1 MRRLPATGASALIV
15 ALATGMFFQSAPATV
30 AAGSCTGW
38 TSTVVPPP
46 SINVL
51 RTSLGR
57 VDTVPFRRYVE
68 LVLAAEW
75 GPGTAQEALAAG
87 AVAVKQYAWFH
98 ALAGHWRGGRYGGTC
113 FDVRDTNADQVYRP
127 ATKIP
132 TAKQRAAVAESWAI
146 TVRKPSSADPA
157 GRFFMTSYNGGH
169 SLPACGAGVTGWK
182 LWQYG
187 AATCAAEG
195 YTYEAILRIYY
206 GPGLRVVTTARA
218 GPGRDQRI
226 GLFVDRGGAGTTDA
240 LVLGKRGKTLVTHAD
255 QVLGFGLSD
264 TLGWVTGDLTGDRRP
279 DLAVLVESSRGP
291 QLRVFRGSGS
301 GFGPAEVWWDSA
313 VQGPRLKK
321 EGLALV
327 GADWDADGRMDIGLL
342 APVASDPESA
352 RLYRLRST
360 GGGLASPNSAW
371 KGAIDLA
378 GSTAYGGD
386 FNGDGRGDL
395 AMLEQRGTAGIAL
408 VVLASRPTGGGFAR
422 LADWAVEPELALRD
436 VTPLEADVNGDGRDD
451 IVLIARGDASAGGAP
466 TLYLY
471 RAGDQ
476 GFTKRELGPLPDGLP
491 TGQRAWGAADLNRDG
506 LDDLF
511 VLARDGAG
519 TRIEAFL
526 SRGDTLKAS
535 EWGIDA
541 DLDWASATAY

>member
-15 ALATGMFFQSAPATV
+15 ALATGIFFQSAPASI

-57 VDTVPFRRYVE
+57 VDTVPFQRYVE
-68 LVLAAEW
+68 FVLAAEW
-75 GPGTAQEALAAG
+75 GPGTAREALAAG
-87 AVAVKQYAWFH
+87 AVAVKQYAWYH

-113 FDVRDTNADQVYRP
+113 FDVRDTNVDQVYRP
-127 ATKIP
+127 TTKIP
-132 TAKQRAAVAESWAI
+132 TARQRAAVAESWAI
-146 TVRKPSSADPA
+146 TLRKPSSADPA

-169 SLPACGAGVTGWK
+169 SLAACGAGVTGWK
-182 LWQYG
+182 LWQHG

-195 YTYEAILRIYY
+195 YTYEAILRLYY
-206 GPGLRVVTTARA
+206 GPRLQVITSERA
-218 GPGRDQRI
+218 SPARDQRL

-240 LVLGKRGKTLVTHAD
+240 LVLANIGSKLVTHAD
-255 QVLGFGLSD
+255 QVLSFALSD

-279 DLAVLVESSRGP
+279 DLAVLVDPAGGP

-313 VQGPRLKK
+313 VQGPRVP
-321 EGLALV
+321 EAGLALV

-342 APVASDPESA
+342 APEPSAPESA

-360 GGGLASPNSAW
+360 GSGFAEPKTAW

-378 GSTAYGGD
+378 GATAYGGD

-395 AMLEQRGTAGIAL
+395 AVVEHRDSAGIAL

-422 LADWAVEPELALRD
+422 LAEWAVEPELAPGD
-436 VTPLEADVNGDGRDD
+436 VIPLEADVNGDGRDD
-451 IVLIARGDASAGGAP
+451 IVLIARNGATAGGAP
-466 TLYLY
+466 SVSLY
-471 RAGDQ
+471 RAGDHA
-476 GFTKRELGPLPDGLP
+476 FTRSDLAPLPDGLP
-491 TGQRAWGAADLNRDG
+491 TSRQAWGTADLNHDG

-519 TRIEAFL
+519 TRIQAFL
-526 SRGDTLKAS
+526 SRGDTLKTS
-535 EWGIDA
+535 VWGVDA

>member
-15 ALATGMFFQSAPATV
+15 ALATGIFFQSAPATV

-68 LVLAAEW
+68 FVLAAEW
-75 GPGTAQEALAAG
+75 GPGTGQEALAAG
-87 AVAVKQYAWFH
+87 AVAVKQYAWYH
-98 ALAGHWRGGRYGGTC
+98 ALAGHWRGGRYGGAC
-113 FDVRDTNADQVYRP
+113 FDVRDTTADQVYRP

-132 TAKQRAAVAESWAI
+132 TARQRAAVAESWAV

-182 LWQYG
+182 LWQHG

-195 YTYEAILRIYY
+195 YTYEAILRLYY
-206 GPGLRVVTTARA
+206 GPRLQVVTTARA
-218 GPGRDQRI
+218 GPGRDQRL

-240 LVLGKRGKTLVTHAD
+240 LVLGRDGSTLMTHAD
-255 QVLGFGLSD
+255 QVLGFALAD
-264 TLGWVTGDLTGDRRP
+264 TLGWVTGDLTGDRRV
-279 DLAVLVESSRGP
+279 DLAVLVDSAGSP
-291 QLRVFRGSGS
+291 QLRVFRGSGT
-301 GFGPAEVWWDSA
+301 GFGPAEVWWDGA
-313 VQGPRLKK
+313 VQGPRLA
-321 EGLALV
+321 EAGLSLV

-342 APVASDPESA
+342 APVPSAPESA
-352 RLYRLRST
+352 RLYRLTST
-360 GGGLASPNSAW
+360 GGGLVAPKTAW

-378 GSTAYGGD
+378 GASAYGGD

-395 AMLEQRGTAGIAL
+395 AVLEHRGRAGIAL
-408 VVLASRPTGGGFAR
+408 VVLASRPTGGGFTR
-422 LADWAVEPELALRD
+422 LADWAVEPDLARGD
-436 VTPLEADVNGDGRDD
+436 VIPIEADVNGDGRDD
-451 IVLIARGDASAGGAP
+451 IVLIERTGASAGGEPSVA
-466 TLYLY
+466 LY
-471 RAGDQ
+471 RAGDHA
-476 GFTKRELGPLPDGLP
+476 FTRSDLGPLPDGLP
-491 TGQRAWGAADLNRDG
+491 TNRKAWGAADLNRDG

-519 TRIEAFL
+519 TRIQAFF

-535 EWGIDA
+535 TWGVDA
-541 DLDWASATAY
+541 DLDWTTATAY

>member
-68 LVLAAEW
+68 FVLAAEW

-182 LWQYG
+182 LWQHG

-195 YTYEAILRIYY
+195 YTYEAILRLYY
-206 GPGLRVVTTARA
+206 GPRLLVVTTARA
-218 GPGRDQRI
+218 GPGRDQRL

-240 LVLGKRGKTLVTHAD
+240 LVLGRDGGTLVTHAD
-255 QVLGFGLSD
+255 QVLGFALAD
-264 TLGWVTGDLTGDRRP
+264 TLGWVTGDLTGDRRA
-279 DLAVLVESSRGP
+279 DLAVLVDSAGGP
-291 QLRVFRGSGS
+291 QLRVFRGSGT

-313 VQGPRLKK
+313 VQGPRLA
-321 EGLALV
+321 EAGLSLV

-342 APVASDPESA
+342 APVPSAPESA
-352 RLYRLRST
+352 RLYRLTST
-360 GGGLASPNSAW
+360 GGGLAAPKAAW

-378 GSTAYGGD
+378 GATAYGGD

-395 AMLEQRGTAGIAL
+395 AVVEHRGSAGIAL
-408 VVLASRPTGGGFAR
+408 VVLASRPTGGGFTR
-422 LADWAVEPELALRD
+422 MADWALEPDLARGD
-436 VTPLEADVNGDGRDD
+436 VIPLEADVNGDGRDD
-451 IVLIARGDASAGGAP
+451 IVVIERTGASAGSAP
-466 TLYLY
+466 SVSLY
-471 RAGDQ
+471 RAGDHA
-476 GFTKRELGPLPDGLP
+476 FTKSDLGPLPDGLS
-491 TGQRAWGAADLNRDG
+491 TSRDAWGTADLNRDG

-519 TRIEAFL
+519 TRIQAFL
-526 SRGDTLKAS
+526 SEGDTLKAS
-535 EWGIDA
+535 EWGVDA
-541 DLDWASATAY
+541 DLDWTSATAY

>member
-15 ALATGMFFQSAPATV
+15 ALATGIFFQSAPATV

-38 TSTVVPPP
+38 MSTVVPPP

-57 VDTVPFRRYVE
+57 VETVPFRRYVE
-68 LVLAAEW
+68 FVLAAEW
-75 GPGTAQEALAAG
+75 GPGTAREALAAG
-87 AVAVKQYAWFH
+87 AVAVKQYAWYH

-113 FDVRDTNADQVYRP
+113 FDVRDTNVDQVYRP

-132 TAKQRAAVAESWAI
+132 TARQRAAVAESWAV
-146 TVRKPSSADPA
+146 TLRKPSSADPA

-182 LWQYG
+182 LWQHG

-195 YTYEAILRIYY
+195 YTYEAILRLYY
-206 GPGLRVVTTARA
+206 GPRLQVVTSARA
-218 GPGRDQRI
+218 SPGRDQRL

-240 LVLGKRGKTLVTHAD
+240 LMLAKSGSKLVTQAD
-255 QVLGFGLSD
+255 QVLGFALSE
-264 TLGWVTGDLTGDRRP
+264 TLGWVTGDLTGDRRA
-279 DLAVLVESSRGP
+279 DLAVLVDPAGGP

-313 VQGPRLKK
+313 VQGPRVP
-321 EGLALV
+321 EAGLALV

-342 APVASDPESA
+342 APEPSAPESA
-352 RLYRLRST
+352 RLYSLRST
-360 GGGLASPNSAW
+360 GSGLAEPKTGW

-378 GSTAYGGD
+378 GATAYGGD

-395 AMLEQRGTAGIAL
+395 AVLEHRDSAGIAL

-422 LADWAVEPELALRD
+422 LAEWAVEPELAPGD
-436 VTPLEADVNGDGRDD
+436 VIPLEADVNGDGRDD
-451 IVLIARGDASAGGAP
+451 IVLIARNGASAGGAP
-466 TLYLY
+466 SVSLY
-471 RAGDQ
+471 RAGDHA
-476 GFTKRELGPLPDGLP
+476 FSRSDLGPLPDGLP
-491 TGQRAWGAADLNRDG
+491 TSRHAWGTADLNRDG

-519 TRIEAFL
+519 TRIQTFL

-535 EWGIDA
+535 VWGVDE
-541 DLDWASATAY
+541 DLDWASATPY